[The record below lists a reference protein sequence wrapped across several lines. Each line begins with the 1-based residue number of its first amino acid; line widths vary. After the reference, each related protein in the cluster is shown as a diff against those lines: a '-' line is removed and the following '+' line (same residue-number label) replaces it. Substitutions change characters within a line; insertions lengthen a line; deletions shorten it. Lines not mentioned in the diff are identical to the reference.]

1 MFGIKAMASLKGLA
15 LAGLALAAFTAQAPN
30 RLNAVAAACAV
41 AGLCGERAAAAT
53 HGPGSFKAAFLDA
66 LYLLSPETL
75 RAQEV

>member
-1 MFGIKAMASLKGLA
+1 MEAGQPEKAQISKARKLTA
-15 LAGLALAAFTAQAPN
+15 AGLVLA
-30 RLNAVAAACAV
+30 AAACAV